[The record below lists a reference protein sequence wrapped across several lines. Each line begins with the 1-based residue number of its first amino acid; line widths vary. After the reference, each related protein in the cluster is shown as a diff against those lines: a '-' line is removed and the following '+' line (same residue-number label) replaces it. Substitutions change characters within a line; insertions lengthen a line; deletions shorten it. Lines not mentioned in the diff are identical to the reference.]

1 MSITSDELL
10 QNFFKTGSTVSL
22 PRIDSESQFQEFMRK
37 IPSATNLA
45 AAMTEGTEAGGGE
58 QAAPAGGVPRVPSLD
73 FIKAFLT
80 ASRPAGDSAVN
91 GSGSIFAPYTAG
103 GGGAHPAPAFE
114 LNGSVAL
121 ALGRAKLEAEDRGA
135 GNNEG
140 QPGSATCGPRS
151 EGGSRGDTP
160 TAHGRGLAASALTA
174 PGLPQQ
180 PDFPSGNLQ
189 IAGLQGA
196 GPHMVLNPNVL
207 AAAFM
212 QSQLGGI
219 AFAAQQQAAAAA
231 AAAQPAHAAAAADGS
246 AGPAA
251 QASGGGGG
259 LGPST
264 SSEGGLA
271 LEPGSKQ
278 AVRRE
283 RRMLS
288 NRESARRSRKRKQEH
303 LSTMEARLAE
313 SERGREEALA
323 RCARLAEDLRRR
335 DVELAALRADLLCRG
350 GPDDGAAP
358 AAEAGAGA

>member
-1 MSITSDELL
+1 MERTMSITSDELL

-22 PRIDSESQFQEFMRK
+22 PRIDSESQ
-37 IPSATNLA
+37 
-45 AAMTEGTEAGGGE
+45 
-58 QAAPAGGVPRVPSLD
+58 
-73 FIKAFLT
+73 
-80 ASRPAGDSAVN
+80 
-91 GSGSIFAPYTAG
+91 
-103 GGGAHPAPAFE
+103 

-196 GPHMVLNPNVL
+196 GPHMVLNPN
-207 AAAFM
+207 
-212 QSQLGGI
+212 
-219 AFAAQQQAAAAA
+219 
-231 AAAQPAHAAAAADGS
+231 
-246 AGPAA
+246 
-251 QASGGGGG
+251 
-259 LGPST
+259 
-264 SSEGGLA
+264 GGLA

-283 RRMLS
+283 RRMLP
-288 NRESARRSRKRKQEH
+288 ARRSRKRKQEH